1 MLVKNFAHEY
11 DVSKRRTYKSFRND
25 KEIFLDFD
33 LNQDISMNTISYYFS
48 VLSGE

>member
-1 MLVKNFAHEY
+1 MLVKNFAREC

-33 LNQDISMNTISYYFS
+33 LNQAVSMNTISYYFS
-48 VLSGE
+48 FLSSE